1 MTRKEHAMQKTDS
14 SDAAITGMDA
24 LRETASKALLVL
36 LWVHVPLSAAIG
48 LMRDTDWLAP
58 ASVMAA
64 MAMAA
69 TLSWRA
75 SGSSPATRL
84 TVAVALMGGVSL
96 FVYQLSGHPWQT
108 DGHMYFF
115 AALAGLAVYC
125 DYRVIIIGT
134 VAVALHHIVL
144 NFLFPAAVY
153 PGGSDF
159 GRVVLH
165 AVVLL
170 LEAGALIWL
179 AAKLSE
185 LFETTAQKTAEAEMA
200 LAEVQSAHAGED
212 RAKAQQRAKE
222 EREAAMH
229 ALATD
234 FEQKI
239 GHIVEAVAMAASEMQ
254 TMSASMSGTST
265 DATRLATAVAAASEQ
280 ATANVETVAAATEEL
295 TGSIGEIGRQVT
307 RSTEI
312 AGKATDEAKR
322 TNAMVE
328 GLSIGTQKIGEVV
341 TFIQSIAN
349 QTNLLALNATIEAA
363 RAGEHGRGFAVVA
376 SEVKALA
383 SQTAKATEEISAQI
397 QGIQATTRNAVDAIQ
412 EIGGTI
418 REINEISGSI
428 ASAMQQQDAAAREI
442 AGNVDQ
448 AARGTRGVNAN
459 IAGVTRSS
467 GDVDAAAA
475 KLLDAASGLSAQ
487 SGRLKSEINDFV
499 RSIRAA

>member
-1 MTRKEHAMQKTDS
+1 MHTDS
-14 SDAAITGMDA
+14 PNAAATGMDA
-24 LRETASKALLVL
+24 LRETASKALLIL
-36 LWVHVPLSAAIG
+36 LWVHVPLSATIG
-48 LMRDTDWLAP
+48 MMRGTDWLLP
-58 ASVMAA
+58 AAVMTA
-64 MAMAA
+64 MAIAA
-69 TLSWRA
+69 TLSWRI

-125 DYRVIIIGT
+125 DYRVIIIGAA
-134 VAVALHHIVL
+134 AVALHHLTL
-144 NFLFPAAVY
+144 NFLLPAAVY

-165 AVVLL
+165 AVVLI
-170 LEAGALIWL
+170 LEASALIWL
-179 AAKLSE
+179 AAKLSQ
-185 LFETTAQKTAEAEMA
+185 LFTVAAQKTAEAEGT
-200 LAEVQSAHAGED
+200 LAELQAAHAGED
-212 RAKAQQRAKE
+212 RAKAQQKAKE
-222 EREAAMH
+222 ERETTMQ
-229 ALATD
+229 ALAAD

-239 GHIVEAVAMAASEMQ
+239 GHIVDAVAVAAAEMQ
-254 TMSASMSGTST
+254 AMSASMSDTSEE
-265 DATRLATAVAAASEQ
+265 ATRLATTVAAASAK
-280 ATANVETVAAATEEL
+280 ATVNVETVAAAAEEL
-295 TGSIGEIGRQVT
+295 TGSIGEIGQQVT
-307 RSTEI
+307 RSTQI
-312 AGKATDEAKR
+312 AGKATEEAKR

-328 GLSIGTQKIGEVV
+328 GLSFGTQKIGEVV
-341 TFIQSIAN
+341 TFIQSIAS

-397 QGIQATTRNAVDAIQ
+397 QGIQATTREAVEAIQ

-418 REINEISGSI
+418 REINDISGSI
-428 ASAMQQQDAAAREI
+428 ATAVQQQDAAAREI

-448 AARGTRGVNAN
+448 AARGTREVNAN
-459 IAGVTRSS
+459 IGGVTRSS
-467 GDVDAAAA
+467 SDVDAAAA
-475 KLLDAASGLSAQ
+475 KLLDAANGLSAQ
-487 SGRLKSEINDFV
+487 SGRLKTEINNFV